1 MLSVAL
7 LYNLG
12 TEKYADIR
20 FLVSTGLKILLSC
33 VTTPCIIIRVLRRK
47 VCD

>member
-20 FLVSTGLKILLSC
+20 FLVSRGLKI
-33 VTTPCIIIRVLRRK
+33 
-47 VCD
+47 